1 MSVITGEAYW
11 ARLGPVDETKH
22 EYQSFIY
29 DWSIDVCNL
38 DEKNIAKAQ
47 NDGLLI
53 KNKCDARG
61 NFITIRRKRYSRD
74 GSRDE
79 QPLINDPS
87 GKPLK
92 PTFLIGNGSLVNVR
106 YTTYPWEVKSL
117 GHKGISATLLAVQV
131 KKLVAYP
138 SPQTIVSVEEVSDE
152 GKKQHI
158 KKEKEMSN
166 KVEDIPILEEENNFQ
181 IKKGAFGYIYCITND
196 SWKNWVKVGM
206 TTGLKARMSGF
217 NSCNPTECVVVDYHL
232 TDKLHFNEHEV
243 HKHFNKFV
251 KKNKRKE
258 KVTASNTTSLE
269 WHNVSVVEAREL
281 FTSSIQI
288 IKDKHLEEQ
297 LKSNA
302 NCI

>member
-11 ARLGPVDETKH
+11 ARLGAIDETVTTTWP
-22 EYQSFIY
+22 Y
-29 DWSIDVCNL
+29 DVWSIDVCNL
-38 DEKNIAKAQ
+38 DEKNITKAQ
-47 NDGLLI
+47 KDGLNI
-53 KNKCDARG
+53 KNKGDDRG
-61 NFITIRRKRYSRD
+61 NFVTIRRKIYSKD
-74 GSRDE
+74 GSRHE
-79 QPLINDPS
+79 QPLINDPF
-87 GKPLK
+87 GEPLK
-92 PTFLIGNGSLVNVR
+92 PTIQIGNGSLVNVM
-106 YTTYPWEVKSL
+106 YTTYDWELKGL
-117 GHKGISATLLAVQV
+117 GRKGISALLCSVQV

-158 KKEKEMSN
+158 KKEKEMSK

-196 SWKNWVKVGM
+196 SWKDWVKVGM

-251 KKNKRKE
+251 KKKKRKE

-297 LKSNA
+297 LKSNS